1 MKSATALLLILC
13 LSGALVQAE
22 MASQSDISAELGALR
37 ASVEELRLMENRL
50 AASESNVQAQENTV
64 KELRAELDVTKT
76 ELLHYKEQAEK
87 MEKKL
92 DGSKVAFSVA
102 LTEAVGP
109 FRVETTII
117 YPNIITN
124 IGNAYNAHTGFF
136 TAPISG
142 VYFFRFNV
150 MDSWKDSAMG
160 AALYKNNQRVLLN
173 NAWNHWEDNEHVSN
187 GVVLELSQGDVVH
200 MRLPAWY
207 SVTDFGEHHFN
218 IFSGFLLFPM

>member
-92 DGSKVAFSVA
+92 GK
-102 LTEAVGP
+102 
-109 FRVETTII
+109 
-117 YPNIITN
+117 
-124 IGNAYNAHTGFF
+124 YNMKIHH
-136 TAPISG
+136 
-142 VYFFRFNV
+142 
-150 MDSWKDSAMG
+150 D
-160 AALYKNNQRVLLN
+160 KND
-173 NAWNHWEDNEHVSN
+173 H
-187 GVVLELSQGDVVH
+187 
-200 MRLPAWY
+200 
-207 SVTDFGEHHFN
+207 
-218 IFSGFLLFPM
+218 

>member
-50 AASESNVQAQENTV
+50 AA
-64 KELRAELDVTKT
+64 
-76 ELLHYKEQAEK
+76 
-87 MEKKL
+87 M
-92 DGSKVAFSVA
+92 AFSVA